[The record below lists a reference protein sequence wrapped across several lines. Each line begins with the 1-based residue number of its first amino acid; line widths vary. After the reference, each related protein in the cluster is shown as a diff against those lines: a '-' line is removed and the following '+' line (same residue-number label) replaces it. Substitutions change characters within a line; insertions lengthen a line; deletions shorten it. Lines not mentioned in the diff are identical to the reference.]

1 MAEKRKKR
9 KKRKGGRTF
18 SDSYKKPLS
27 EMSST
32 ELGTLLHRLDKGRM
46 YPLSEYSYK
55 QRLEDMDTLNRE
67 EIEKEYF
74 RRDAAEKRVINRP
87 GVNPEEARLA
97 WYKAEEKLQGR
108 HVPIPSLTE
117 SKRRDMLHLSNQNR
131 GGSVKGRPAKR
142 SAENS

>member
-1 MAEKRKKR
+1 MPEKRKKR
-9 KKRKGGRTF
+9 KKRKGGRTV

-32 ELGTLLHRLDKGRM
+32 ELGTLLHRLDKGGM

-55 QRLEDMDTLNRE
+55 QRLEDMDTHDRKK
-67 EIEKEYF
+67 IEKEYF
-74 RRDAAEKRVINRP
+74 KRAAAEKRVINRP
-87 GVNPEEARLA
+87 GVNPEEARSS
-97 WYKAEEKLQGR
+97 WYKAEEKLQGK

-117 SKRRDMLHLSNQNR
+117 SKRLDMLHLANQNK
-131 GGSVKGRPAKR
+131 GGSVKGRPAKK

>member
-1 MAEKRKKR
+1 MTEKRKKR
-9 KKRKGGRTF
+9 KKRKGGRTV
-18 SDSYKKPLS
+18 SDSYQKPLS

-32 ELGTLLHRLDKGRM
+32 ELGTLLHRLDKGGM

-55 QRLEDMDTLNRE
+55 QRLEDMDTLNRK

-74 RRDAAEKRVINRP
+74 RRAAAEKRVINRP

-97 WYKAEEKLQGR
+97 WHKAEEKLQGR

-117 SKRRDMLHLSNQNR
+117 TKRRDMLHLSNQNR
-131 GGSVKGRPAKR
+131 GGSVKGRPAK
-142 SAENS
+142 SSTEKS